1 MEHSEHDRDGGGI
14 SDESAEEGG
23 LLQAITGWLAQP
35 EVVEARARL
44 DGGLA
49 ELKDQLEEGGHALQ
63 QMWGEVA
70 DASGRFARELLEPD
84 DDDGE
89 FAPNPPPPATH
100 LGAPPPPQ
108 PGACL
113 LYTSPSPRDS

>member
-1 MEHSEHDRDGGGI
+1 M
-14 SDESAEEGG
+14 
-23 LLQAITGWLAQP
+23 
-35 EVVEARARL
+35 VEARARL

-70 DASGRFARELLEPD
+70 DASGAVRGELLEPD

-100 LGAPPPPQ
+100 LGAPPPQ
-108 PGACL
+108 PGAVPPPPA
-113 LYTSPSPRDS
+113 TAPAPAAAPPIVARR